1 MLPQEVLSTEPVP
14 AQFRYPR
21 NVPRAPLID
30 YEYGGVALNDATKGL
45 RYQVWKGEYIDE
57 QIVLSAPEV
66 PAFAL
71 LDLPNVSEFGFTFD
85 QNMNPF
91 VAYELTTGEARFYW
105 FDSTIPGFT
114 TTTLP
119 AGSMSP
125 RCALDDNRALQIP
138 VSDIILAYVREGSL
152 YFRAQRDRYLVEY
165 LLSSSIGDSRLL
177 QVGLSEQLRFQF
189 QLSSTPE
196 QLDSPGEA

>member
-14 AQFRYPR
+14 AQFLFPR

-30 YEYGGVALNDATKGL
+30 YEYGGIALQDASRGL

-57 QIVLSAPEV
+57 AIVLSAPEV
-66 PAFAL
+66 LAAPL
-71 LDLPNVSEFGFTFD
+71 LAVANVVEFGFTFD

-91 VAYELTTGEARFYW
+91 VCYELANGDAKFYW
-105 FDSTIPGFT
+105 FDSTVPGFV

-119 AGSMSP
+119 AGSSSP
-125 RCALDDNRALQIP
+125 RCALDDNRPLQIP

-165 LLSSSIGDSRLL
+165 ELTNEIGESRLL
-177 QVGLSEQLRFQF
+177 QVGMNAQLRFQF
-189 QLSSTPE
+189 QMSTTPA
-196 QLDSPGEA
+196 QADSPVPP